1 MSTITSSLTSLFPT
15 TATTTP
21 IAATTNPIVATTTPI
36 AATTTPIAATTT
48 PIAAATIEDNFNNF
62 KKQGIDIIPKVIL
75 SIIML
80 IVFYVVANWIR
91 NLINGRVNFIDFGVK
106 DETISQV
113 AQKRSKAIFFHEIGE
128 IIFYLIMVFGVTFSA
143 TNLGFQIPTAIAIL
157 GTLAVGIGLS
167 LQGTLGNVW
176 AGIYISLAQLFDI
189 GEKISVGIGA
199 TAVYGT
205 VIDFTLF
212 NTVVFD
218 EKTKAEITIPNTTI
232 QNGFL
237 TNFSRNT

>member
-1 MSTITSSLTSLFPT
+1 MSTITSSLTTLTPT
-15 TATTTP
+15 TSSTTAPTPAPATTNTATTSTT
-21 IAATTNPIVATTTPI
+21 ANTATTNPVAKP
-36 AATTTPIAATTT
+36 ATF
-48 PIAAATIEDNFNNF
+48 EDNFNNI
-62 KKQGIDIIPKVIL
+62 KKQGIELIPKIIR

-80 IVFYVVANWIR
+80 IVFYVVAKWIR
-91 NLINGRVNFIDFGVK
+91 NFINGRVNIIDYVVQ
-106 DETISQV
+106 DESITQI
-113 AQKRSKAIFFHEIGE
+113 AQKRSRVIFFHSVGE
-128 IIFYLIMVFGVTFSA
+128 IMFYLIMVFGVTFAA

-176 AGIYISLAQLFDI
+176 AGIYISLTQLFEI
-189 GEKISVGIGA
+189 GNKIAVGIGA
-199 TAVYGT
+199 AAVSGT

-237 TNFSRNT
+237 TNFSKNT

>member
-1 MSTITSSLTSLFPT
+1 MSTITSSLTSLTPT
-15 TATTTP
+15 TTSTKPVTL
-21 IAATTNPIVATTTPI
+21 
-36 AATTTPIAATTT
+36 
-48 PIAAATIEDNFNNF
+48 EDNVENL
-62 KKQGIDIIPKVIL
+62 KKQGINLVPKIIL

-91 NLINGRVNFIDFGVK
+91 DFINGRVDFTNLGVK
-106 DETISQV
+106 DNTITQI
-113 AQKRSKAIFFHEIGE
+113 AQKRSKVIFFRSVGE
-128 IIFYLIMVFGVTFSA
+128 IAFYLIMVFGVTFAA

-157 GTLAVGIGLS
+157 GTLAVGVGLS

-176 AGIYISLAQLFDI
+176 AGIYISLTQLFSI
-189 GEKISVGIGA
+189 GDKISVGVGA
-199 TAVYGT
+199 AGVNGT

-212 NTVVFD
+212 NTVIFD

-237 TNFSRNT
+237 TNFSKHT

>member
-1 MSTITSSLTSLFPT
+1 MSTITSSLTSISPS
-15 TATTTP
+15 TTTP
-21 IAATTNPIVATTTPI
+21 VAKPATL
-36 AATTTPIAATTT
+36 
-48 PIAAATIEDNFNNF
+48 EDNFENL
-62 KKQGIDIIPKVIL
+62 KKQGIDLIPKIIL

-80 IVFYVVANWIR
+80 IVFYVVATWIR
-91 NLINGRVNFIDFGVK
+91 NFINGKVNIIDYVVK
-106 DETISQV
+106 DETITQI
-113 AQKRSKAIFFHEIGE
+113 AQKRSKVIFFHSVGE
-128 IIFYLIMVFGVTFSA
+128 IMFYLIMVFGFTFAA

-176 AGIYISLAQLFDI
+176 AGIYISLTQLFEI
-189 GEKISVGIGA
+189 GDKISIGIGA
-199 TAVYGT
+199 SAVSGT

-237 TNFSRNT
+237 TNYSKST

>member
-1 MSTITSSLTSLFPT
+1 MSTTSIQTGLTTNL
-15 TATTTP
+15 TTTP
-21 IAATTNPIVATTTPI
+21 TKPASL
-36 AATTTPIAATTT
+36 
-48 PIAAATIEDNFNNF
+48 EDNFENL
-62 KKQGIDIIPKVIL
+62 KKQGINLIPKIAL
-75 SIIML
+75 SLIML
-80 IVFYVVANWIR
+80 AVFYIVATWIR
-91 NLINGRVNFIDFGVK
+91 NFINGKVNIIDYVVQ
-106 DETISQV
+106 DESITQI
-113 AQKRSKAIFFHEIGE
+113 AQKRSRVIFFHSVGE
-128 IIFYLIMVFGVTFSA
+128 IVFYLIMVFGVTFAA

-176 AGIYISLAQLFDI
+176 AGIYISLTQLFEI
-189 GEKISVGIGA
+189 GDKISIGVGA
-199 TAVYGT
+199 TAVSGT

-237 TNFSRNT
+237 TNYSKST

>member
-1 MSTITSSLTSLFPT
+1 MSTITSSLTSISPS
-15 TATTTP
+15 TTTP
-21 IAATTNPIVATTTPI
+21 VAKPATL
-36 AATTTPIAATTT
+36 
-48 PIAAATIEDNFNNF
+48 EDNFENL
-62 KKQGIDIIPKVIL
+62 KKQGIDLIPKIIL

-80 IVFYVVANWIR
+80 IVFYVVATWIR
-91 NLINGRVNFIDFGVK
+91 NFINGKVNIIDYVVK
-106 DETISQV
+106 DESITQI
-113 AQKRSKAIFFHEIGE
+113 AQKRSKVIFFHSVGE
-128 IIFYLIMVFGVTFSA
+128 IMFYLIMVFGVTFAA

-176 AGIYISLAQLFDI
+176 AGIYISLTQLFEI
-189 GEKISVGIGA
+189 GDKISIGVGA
-199 TAVYGT
+199 AAVSGT

-237 TNFSRNT
+237 TNFSKIN

>member
-1 MSTITSSLTSLFPT
+1 MSTITSSLTSLAST
-15 TATTTP
+15 TAATP
-21 IAATTNPIVATTTPI
+21 SNTVTSTAPAKPVSL
-36 AATTTPIAATTT
+36 
-48 PIAAATIEDNFNNF
+48 EDNFVTL
-62 KKQGIDIIPKVIL
+62 KKQGIDLVPKIII

-80 IVFYVVANWIR
+80 IVFYVIANWIR
-91 NLINGRVNFIDFGVK
+91 DFINGRLNIIDFGVK
-106 DETISQV
+106 DETITQI
-113 AQKRSKAIFFHEIGE
+113 AQKRSKVIFFRSVGE
-128 IIFYLIMVFGVTFSA
+128 IMFYLIMVFGVTFAA

-176 AGIYISLAQLFDI
+176 AGIYISLTQLFSI
-189 GEKISVGIGA
+189 GDKISSGVGA
-199 TAVYGT
+199 MAVSGT

-237 TNFSRNT
+237 TNFSKNT

>member
-1 MSTITSSLTSLFPT
+1 MSTITSSLTSLIPT
-15 TATTTP
+15 KTTGTTTTP
-21 IAATTNPIVATTTPI
+21 STTAMTAPTTP
-36 AATTTPIAATTT
+36 PI
-48 PIAAATIEDNFNNF
+48 PINLEDNFTNI
-62 KKQGIDIIPKVIL
+62 KKQGIDLLPKIII

-80 IVFYVVANWIR
+80 IVFYVVATWIR
-91 NLINGRVNFIDFGVK
+91 NFINGKVNIIDFGVK
-106 DETISQV
+106 DESITQI
-113 AQKRSKAIFFHEIGE
+113 AQKRSRVIFFRSVGE
-128 IIFYLIMVFGVTFSA
+128 IMFYLIMVFGVTFAA

-176 AGIYISLAQLFDI
+176 AGIYISLAQLFEI
-189 GEKISVGIGA
+189 GDKISSGVGVL
-199 TAVYGT
+199 AVTGT

-237 TNFSRNT
+237 TNFSKST